1 MSDKNQVKSERCR
14 KECVMRF
21 SDMHVH
27 STFSS
32 DGKSSMNEHCE
43 IAKQKKL
50 KSICF
55 MNCSKL
61 CRQYKNRLAMVEN

>member
-1 MSDKNQVKSERCR
+1 
-14 KECVMRF
+14 MRF

-55 MNCSKL
+55 TEHVDL
-61 CRQYKNRLAMVEN
+61 TRLLRYRQIKKCWENDNVMMKRSVAK

>member
-55 MNCSKL
+55 TELLQVVQTAQKSGS
-61 CRQYKNRLAMVEN
+61 MVE

>member
-43 IAKQKKL
+43 IAIQKKL
-50 KSICF
+50 KSIC
-55 MNCSKL
+55 
-61 CRQYKNRLAMVEN
+61 

>member
-55 MNCSKL
+55 TEPPQVVQTEQKSGS
-61 CRQYKNRLAMVEN
+61 MVEN